1 MASVKRVAL
10 LLDAS
15 RGWDANLL
23 RGIARYAN
31 LHAQWQFLR
40 PAATYYQRF
49 SGLPE
54 VSRKSLLK
62 HHPDGIVT
70 HESAIT
76 ESLIRSGAPTLVVP
90 VSAPAEGGFYITCD
104 NAGVGL
110 AAARHL
116 VGQGHKHFGF
126 VGFANAYWSN
136 ARLDAYRQFL
146 EQLGFE
152 LQTHLVPL
160 APKDSQQ
167 PRLHA
172 RLIRWLREL
181 PKPSGVFVG
190 NDDLAR
196 SVAEICLLSDL
207 RIPEEIGLLGVDNDE
222 LICELS
228 RPNISSIPF
237 ATETAGYDAAELLDT
252 LMQGGSPESPI
263 VEAEVLPVVVRGSTD
278 RLVIEDAE
286 VVRALRFIRDNSFKL
301 IQVRDVVHATSLSQ
315 RTLHNRFKAAV
326 GHSII
331 KEINHQRAQQI
342 ARMLTDT
349 SQSINRI
356 ALRFGYH
363 DDAHLVRFFR
373 REMGESPGAYRRRLS

>member
-1 MASVKRVAL
+1 MGTVKRVAL
-10 LLDAS
+10 LLDGS

-62 HHPDGIVT
+62 HRPDGVVT
-70 HESAIT
+70 HESEIANA
-76 ESLIRSGAPTLVVP
+76 LIDSGVPTLMVP
-90 VSAPAEGGFYITCD
+90 VRPPNPNGYYITCD
-104 NAGVGL
+104 NAAVGH
-110 AAARHL
+110 AAAEHL
-116 VGQGHKHFGF
+116 IGQGHKHFGF
-126 VGFANAYWSN
+126 VGFANAYWSTT
-136 ARLDAYRQFL
+136 RLDAYRQHL
-146 EQLGFE
+146 ERQGFQLR
-152 LQTHLVPL
+152 THMVPL
-160 APKDSQQ
+160 APRESEQ
-167 PRLHA
+167 PKLHSD
-172 RLIRWLREL
+172 LIRWLHEL
-181 PKPSGVFVG
+181 PKPIGVFVG

-196 SVAEICLLSDL
+196 SVAEICLLSEV
-207 RIPEEIGLLGVDNDE
+207 RIPEEVGLLGVDNDE

-237 ATETAGYDAAELLDT
+237 ATEAAGYDAAELLDAVMEGRT
-252 LMQGGSPESPI
+252 PGANV
-263 VEAEVLPVVVRGSTD
+263 VEAAVLPVVVRGSTD

-301 IQVRDVVHATSLSQ
+301 IQVRDVVNATSLSQ

-331 KEINHQRAQQI
+331 KEINHQRAQHI

-349 SQSINRI
+349 SQSISRL